1 MNLDHPSDPTPSDA
15 GQPSAHGPDFAP
27 DGWSGLAPLP
37 AWGVIAAEG
46 PDAASFLHNQLSND
60 FALLGQAEARLA
72 ALCNAKGRMLASFI
86 GFKRGPERV
95 LLLCARDLLPQ
106 TLQHLQRFV
115 LRAKVRLSDA
125 SDRCSLWGAVGVAV
139 AADLPASTWSK
150 LDAGAQTWVRLPA
163 VAGLGR
169 ALLCVERDMGA
180 HDPALAY
187 AQSEATGPASG
198 AIADQARFQAQAAPL
213 PPAHWDWLQVRSAVV
228 LLSRPLV
235 ELLVPQMLNYE
246 SVGGVSFK
254 KGCYPGQE
262 VVARSQFR
270 GTLKRRA
277 YLAHC
282 PNTGT
287 GTGSAPIAGQAVFHP
302 SDAEQPCGVVV
313 QAAAHPAGG
322 VDALLS
328 LQTSAADG
336 QTLRLGTPDGAALH
350 VLPLPYELLADV

>member
-1 MNLDHPSDPTPSDA
+1 MNPDHPPLQDPASA
-15 GQPSAHGPDFAP
+15 HQPSATSPASSPDFAP

-125 SDRCSLWGAVGVAV
+125 SDRCSLWGAVGAAV

-169 ALLCVERDMGA
+169 ALLCVESDAGA
-180 HDPALAY
+180 HEPAV
-187 AQSEATGPASG
+187 
-198 AIADQARFQAQAAPL
+198 QAQAQAQSQATPL
-213 PPAHWDWLQVRSAVV
+213 PLAHWDWLQVRSAVV

-246 SVGGVSFK
+246 SVGGVNFK

-322 VDALLS
+322 FDALLS

-336 QTLRLGTPDGAALH
+336 QTLRLGTPDGAAMH

>member
-1 MNLDHPSDPTPSDA
+1 
-15 GQPSAHGPDFAP
+15 
-27 DGWSGLAPLP
+27 
-37 AWGVIAAEG
+37 
-46 PDAASFLHNQLSND
+46 
-60 FALLGQAEARLA
+60 
-72 ALCNAKGRMLASFI
+72 MLASFI

-139 AADLPASTWSK
+139 AADLPPSTWSK
-150 LDAGAQTWVRLPA
+150 LDAGAQTWVRLPT

-169 ALLCVERDMGA
+169 ALLCEESDAGA
-180 HDPALAY
+180 DEQAPNPA
-187 AQSEATGPASG
+187 QTAT
-198 AIADQARFQAQAAPL
+198 L

-246 SVGGVSFK
+246 SVGGVNFK

-282 PNTGT
+282 PST
-287 GTGSAPIAGQAVFHP
+287 GTGSAPEAGQAVFHP

>member
-1 MNLDHPSDPTPSDA
+1 MNPDHPPLQDPASA
-15 GQPSAHGPDFAP
+15 NQPPTTGPDFAP

-37 AWGVIAAEG
+37 AWGLIAAEG

-125 SDRCSLWGAVGVAV
+125 SDRCALWGAVGAAV
-139 AADLPASTWSK
+139 AADLPAPTWSK

-169 ALLCVERDMGA
+169 ALLWMESDAGA
-180 HDPALAY
+180 DEQAPNPA
-187 AQSEATGPASG
+187 QTAT
-198 AIADQARFQAQAAPL
+198 L

-228 LLSRPLV
+228 LLSQPLV

-246 SVGGVSFK
+246 SVGGVNFK

-282 PNTGT
+282 PST
-287 GTGSAPIAGQAVFHP
+287 GTGSAPEAGQAVFHP

-322 VDALLS
+322 FDALLS

>member
-1 MNLDHPSDPTPSDA
+1 VANKGTDAAQDAATTAAAHFDPS
-15 GQPSAHGPDFAP
+15 
-27 DGWSGLAPLP
+27 GWSGIAPLP
-37 AWGVIAAEG
+37 AWGLIAAEG
-46 PDAASFLHNQLSND
+46 PDAANFLHNQLSHD
-60 FALLGQAEARLA
+60 FALLGQTEARLA

-95 LLLCARDLLPQ
+95 LLLCARDLLAQ

-125 SDRCSLWGAVGVAV
+125 SDRFTLWGAVGAAV
-139 AADLPASTWSK
+139 AADLPTPTWSK

-163 VAGLGR
+163 AIGLGR
-169 ALLCVERDMGA
+169 ALLCEEAGA
-180 HDPALAY
+180 DAGAV
-187 AQSEATGPASG
+187 QATHL
-198 AIADQARFQAQAAPL
+198 PL
-213 PPAHWDWLQVRSAVV
+213 AHWDWLQVRSAVA
-228 LLSRPLV
+228 LLSLPLV
-235 ELLVPQMLNYE
+235 EQLVPQMLNYE
-246 SVGGVSFK
+246 SVGGVNFK

-282 PNTGT
+282 AAADP
-287 GTGSAPIAGQAVFHP
+287 AAGQAVFHP

-322 VDALLS
+322 FDALLS

-336 QTLRLGTPDGAALH
+336 QTLRLGAPDGAALH
-350 VLPLPYELLADV
+350 LLPLPYELLADV

>member
-1 MNLDHPSDPTPSDA
+1 MNPDHPPLQDPASA
-15 GQPSAHGPDFAP
+15 NQPPTTGPDFAP

-37 AWGVIAAEG
+37 AWGLIAAEG

-125 SDRCSLWGAVGVAV
+125 SDRCALWGAVGAAV
-139 AADLPASTWSK
+139 AADLPAPTWSK

-169 ALLCVERDMGA
+169 ALLCMESDAGA
-180 HDPALAY
+180 DEQAPNPA
-187 AQSEATGPASG
+187 QTAT
-198 AIADQARFQAQAAPL
+198 L

-228 LLSRPLV
+228 LLSQPLV

-246 SVGGVSFK
+246 SVGGVNFK

-282 PNTGT
+282 PSA

-322 VDALLS
+322 FDALLS

>member
-1 MNLDHPSDPTPSDA
+1 MNPDPMSQPPHALADA
-15 GQPSAHGPDFAP
+15 PPAHGTDYDPS
-27 DGWSGLAPLP
+27 GWSGIAPLP
-37 AWGVIAAEG
+37 GWGLIAAEG

-86 GFKRGPERV
+86 GFKRGPEQV

-125 SDRCSLWGAVGVAV
+125 SQRFTLWGAVGAAV
-139 AADLPASTWSK
+139 AADLLTPTWSK

-163 VAGLGR
+163 AMGLGR
-169 ALLCVERDMGA
+169 ALLCE
-180 HDPALAY
+180 
-187 AQSEATGPASG
+187 EAATAAPVDAAS
-198 AIADQARFQAQAAPL
+198 AADQAQAAPL
-213 PPAHWDWLQVRSAVV
+213 PLAHWDWLQVRSAVA
-228 LLSRPLV
+228 LLSQPLV
-235 ELLVPQMLNYE
+235 EQLVPQMLNYE
-246 SVGGVSFK
+246 SVGGVNFK

-270 GTLKRRA
+270 GTLKRRT
-277 YLAHC
+277 YLAHGGAAA
-282 PNTGT
+282 P
-287 GTGSAPIAGQAVFHP
+287 GSAPQAGQAVFHP

-322 VDALLS
+322 FDALLS

-336 QTLRLGTPDGAALH
+336 QTLHLGAPDGAALAL
-350 VLPLPYELLADV
+350 LPLPYELLADV

>member
-1 MNLDHPSDPTPSDA
+1 MNPDHPPLQAPASANP
-15 GQPSAHGPDFAP
+15 QPAASPASSPDFAP

-46 PDAASFLHNQLSND
+46 ADAASFLHNQLSND
-60 FALLGQAEARLA
+60 FALLGPTEARLA

-115 LRAKVRLSDA
+115 LRAKVSLSDA
-125 SDRCSLWGAVGVAV
+125 SDRCSLWGAVGAAV
-139 AADLPASTWSK
+139 AADLPAPTWSK
-150 LDAGAQTWVRLPA
+150 RDAGALTWVRLPA

-169 ALLCVERDMGA
+169 ALLCLERDEGA
-180 HDPALAY
+180 HDPA
-187 AQSEATGPASG
+187 
-198 AIADQARFQAQAAPL
+198 RFPAQAAPL

-228 LLSRPLV
+228 LLSQPLV

-246 SVGGVSFK
+246 SVGGVNFK

-270 GTLKRRA
+270 GILKRRA

-282 PNTGT
+282 PT
-287 GTGSAPIAGQAVFHP
+287 GTGSAPAAGQAVFHP

-350 VLPLPYELLADV
+350 LLPLPYELLADV